1 MINSKVKQQK
11 GKGKRKKTKFVKI
24 VFRIPMSRKKQLE
37 RYCVA
42 NDTTPR
48 IALRKI
54 INTYLDE
61 NAPAISTKVVPKNQ
75 LKLFDLKDYDHGGIQ
90 TQMDL

>member
-37 RYCVA
+37 RYCAA

-54 INTYLDE
+54 INAYLDE
-61 NAPAISTKVVPKNQ
+61 NAPPVSTKVVPKNQ

-90 TQMDL
+90 TRMDL

>member
-1 MINSKVKQQK
+1 MITSKIERK
-11 GKGKRKKTKFVKI
+11 KGKRKKTKFVKI

-48 IALRKI
+48 IALRRI
-54 INTYLDE
+54 INDYLDE
-61 NAPAISTKVVPKNQ
+61 NAPAVNTKEPPKNQ

-90 TQMDL
+90 TRMEL

>member
-1 MINSKVKQQK
+1 MITSKVKRK
-11 GKGKRKKTKFVKI
+11 KGKRKKTKFVKI

-37 RYCVA
+37 RYCDA
-42 NDTTPR
+42 NGTTPR

-54 INTYLDE
+54 INAYLDE
-61 NAPAISTKVVPKNQ
+61 NAPAISTKVVQKNQ

-90 TQMDL
+90 TRMEL